1 MRDRKETERQRREGK
16 EGGGRD
22 EYAYEIM
29 RACTCVRVCVQ
40 VYFVCVVCACVRV
53 VVRMCVRVFEKER
66 DSLRVRAFVSKSG
79 DMDIPSVYWWTVLN
93 QRKMQEMELN
103 KTNE

>member
-1 MRDRKETERQRREGK
+1 
-16 EGGGRD
+16 
-22 EYAYEIM
+22 
-29 RACTCVRVCVQ
+29 
-40 VYFVCVVCACVRV
+40 
-53 VVRMCVRVFEKER
+53 MCVRVFEKER